1 MRHLS
6 ILSTVIAALALAALA
21 PREARA
27 QQKGKIYV
35 SDVEYGTPGS
45 EKELAGAL
53 KRQSKTVIKGEE
65 GTWQL
70 NLMVFL
76 NAAPGANAINIVY
89 YDLSKKNEQVDFA
102 EVGGQAGPEDHPAQ
116 RADGVEGEGLRQRPQ
131 VRHPRHA
138 RHRRQREGLRESDD
152 HVEVRL
158 RGAVVCALVAV
169 VVADPACS
177 RAPRKPPAP
186 GELPVYRDPDRAP
199 ADRAADLVGRMT
211 VSEKIAQTMTAAPAI
226 PRLGVP
232 AYEWWSEALHGVAR
246 AGRAT
251 VFPQAIALAATFDET
266 LMRQVATVMSDE
278 GRAKF
283 NLAQARGDPQPAT
296 TG

>member
-53 KRQSKTVIKGEE
+53 KRQSKTVIKGAE

-89 YDLSKKNEQVDFA
+89 YDLSKRNEQVDFA
-102 EVGGQAGPEDHPAQ
+102 EVPVKPDQKIIQLNGQAISKEMGFVKGHRYDVLATRIIGGKEK
-116 RADGVEGEGLRQRPQ
+116 VY
-131 VRHPRHA
+131 A
-138 RHRRQREGLRESDD
+138 R
-152 HVEVRL
+152 
-158 RGAVVCALVAV
+158 
-169 VVADPACS
+169 
-177 RAPRKPPAP
+177 
-186 GELPVYRDPDRAP
+186 
-199 ADRAADLVGRMT
+199 T
-211 VSEKIAQTMTAAPAI
+211 TI
-226 PRLGVP
+226 
-232 AYEWWSEALHGVAR
+232 
-246 AGRAT
+246 
-251 VFPQAIALAATFDET
+251 T
-266 LMRQVATVMSDE
+266 L
-278 GRAKF
+278 K
-283 NLAQARGDPQPAT
+283 
-296 TG
+296 

>member
-53 KRQSKTVIKGEE
+53 KRQSKTTIKGQE

-102 EVGGQAGPEDHPAQ
+102 EVPVKPDQKIILLNGQ
-116 RADGVEGEGLRQRPQ
+116 
-131 VRHPRHA
+131 
-138 RHRRQREGLRESDD
+138 
-152 HVEVRL
+152 
-158 RGAVVCALVAV
+158 
-169 VVADPACS
+169 
-177 RAPRKPPAP
+177 
-186 GELPVYRDPDRAP
+186 
-199 ADRAADLVGRMT
+199 T
-211 VSEKIAQTMTAAPAI
+211 VSKEKGFVKGHKYDI
-226 PRLGVP
+226 
-232 AYEWWSEALHGVAR
+232 
-246 AGRAT
+246 RAT
-251 VFPQAIALAATFDET
+251 RVVGGKEKVLAKATIT
-266 LMRQVATVMSDE
+266 LQ
-278 GRAKF
+278 
-283 NLAQARGDPQPAT
+283 
-296 TG
+296 

>member
-53 KRQSKTVIKGEE
+53 KRQSKTTIKGQD

-102 EVGGQAGPEDHPAQ
+102 EVPVKPDQKIILLNGQ
-116 RADGVEGEGLRQRPQ
+116 
-131 VRHPRHA
+131 
-138 RHRRQREGLRESDD
+138 
-152 HVEVRL
+152 
-158 RGAVVCALVAV
+158 
-169 VVADPACS
+169 
-177 RAPRKPPAP
+177 
-186 GELPVYRDPDRAP
+186 
-199 ADRAADLVGRMT
+199 T
-211 VSEKIAQTMTAAPAI
+211 VSKEKGFVKGHKYDI
-226 PRLGVP
+226 
-232 AYEWWSEALHGVAR
+232 
-246 AGRAT
+246 RAT
-251 VFPQAIALAATFDET
+251 RVVGGKEKVLAKATIT
-266 LMRQVATVMSDE
+266 LQ
-278 GRAKF
+278 
-283 NLAQARGDPQPAT
+283 
-296 TG
+296 

>member
-53 KRQSKTVIKGEE
+53 KRQSKTTIKGAE

-76 NAAPGANAINIVY
+76 NAAPGANAINIVF

-102 EVGGQAGPEDHPAQ
+102 EVPVKPDQKIILLNGQ
-116 RADGVEGEGLRQRPQ
+116 
-131 VRHPRHA
+131 
-138 RHRRQREGLRESDD
+138 
-152 HVEVRL
+152 
-158 RGAVVCALVAV
+158 
-169 VVADPACS
+169 
-177 RAPRKPPAP
+177 
-186 GELPVYRDPDRAP
+186 
-199 ADRAADLVGRMT
+199 T
-211 VSEKIAQTMTAAPAI
+211 VSKEKGFVKGHKYDIRDTRVVGGKEKVLAK
-226 PRLGVP
+226 
-232 AYEWWSEALHGVAR
+232 
-246 AGRAT
+246 AT
-251 VFPQAIALAATFDET
+251 IT
-266 LMRQVATVMSDE
+266 LQ
-278 GRAKF
+278 
-283 NLAQARGDPQPAT
+283 
-296 TG
+296 

>member
-53 KRQSKTVIKGEE
+53 KRQSKTVIAGQE

-102 EVGGQAGPEDHPAQ
+102 EVPVKPDQKIILLNGQ
-116 RADGVEGEGLRQRPQ
+116 
-131 VRHPRHA
+131 
-138 RHRRQREGLRESDD
+138 
-152 HVEVRL
+152 
-158 RGAVVCALVAV
+158 
-169 VVADPACS
+169 
-177 RAPRKPPAP
+177 
-186 GELPVYRDPDRAP
+186 
-199 ADRAADLVGRMT
+199 T
-211 VSEKIAQTMTAAPAI
+211 VSKEKGFIKGHKYDI
-226 PRLGVP
+226 
-232 AYEWWSEALHGVAR
+232 
-246 AGRAT
+246 RAT
-251 VFPQAIALAATFDET
+251 RVVGGKEKVLAKATIT
-266 LMRQVATVMSDE
+266 L
-278 GRAKF
+278 K
-283 NLAQARGDPQPAT
+283 
-296 TG
+296 